1 MLNYYYPLSWS
12 DKNLYDTELQSLAER
27 FIQPNQAL
35 QELPLILI
43 PEYLLSLSF
52 DMKQQHP
59 LIKQSTQEW
68 LDYAKQDD
76 KRLRIE
82 RRWIPHTPVYI
93 PNTCKGKQF
102 FKIAKAIGDIP
113 LNTPVIPKNQYQ
125 GYWLKTLHY
134 YWQAA
139 GVAFAYQLLGIIQDP
154 LEEGGIL
161 NNRLP
166 QSIIQTLK
174 LTRNIDIALF
184 RILVRGQ
191 RIIKT
196 WARQNKIS
204 YPFNQPLELFL
215 EILKQDFLVRWQLDP
230 CNQDWQWITKQT
242 QRDNIL
248 TRIYLL
254 KEAIWKKSSP
264 DNAGY
269 CKRKEEYLDYLKQAN
284 TWNNNW
290 VLAMQAQID
299 KNAKYNN
306 HLEPYLEAYLTAVQ
320 EGKELFVDEFDW
332 RSGKPYKK
340 QVNSQQVTNS
350 PLLVQGDVD
359 PLGYIRWY
367 S

>member
-1 MLNYYYPLSWS
+1 MLKHYYPLPWP
-12 DKNLYDTELQSLAER
+12 DKNSCDSELQSLAEK
-27 FIQPNQAL
+27 FIRPDKAL

-59 LIKQSTQEW
+59 FIQKSTQKW
-68 LDYAKQDD
+68 LDDAKKDD
-76 KRLRIE
+76 ERLRIE

-93 PNTCKGKQF
+93 PNTNKGKQF

-113 LNTPVIPKNQYQ
+113 LNTPVIPKNQNQ

-134 YWQAA
+134 YWQAI
-139 GVAFAYQLLGIIQDP
+139 GVTFAHQLLGLIQDP
-154 LEEGGIL
+154 LEEGIL

-166 QSIIQTLK
+166 QSIIQSLK
-174 LTRNIDIALF
+174 LTRNIDMTLF
-184 RILVRGQ
+184 QILVRGQ

-204 YPFNQPLELFL
+204 YPFNQPLEIFL
-215 EILKQDFLVRWQLDP
+215 EILKQDFLIRWQIDP
-230 CNQDWQWITKQT
+230 CNQDWEWMTKKI

-254 KEAIWKKSSP
+254 KEAIWKESSL

-269 CKRKEEYLDYLKQAN
+269 CKSKEEYLDYLKQAN

-290 VLAMQAQID
+290 VFAMQAQIE

-306 HLEPYLEAYLTAVQ
+306 HLEPYLEAYITAVQ

-332 RSGKPYKK
+332 RSGNPYKK
-340 QVNSQQVTNS
+340 QVNGQQITNR
-350 PLLVQGDVD
+350 PLTIQGDVD
-359 PLGYIRWY
+359 PLGYIQWY
-367 S
+367 YS